1 MPTAVEIA
9 VQDVAGAQVA
19 LAAGADRVEL
29 CQALGA
35 TGGLTPSAALIEAV
49 TATGIAVHVLIR
61 SRPGGFVYPTAEIDL
76 MAREIEL
83 TIAAGASGV
92 VIGAL
97 AADGTLDSGAMRTLI
112 TAAHE
117 ARGVGATPP
126 VEVTCH
132 RAFDVVPD
140 RLRALDTLAELGVT
154 RVLTSGGAPNVGA
167 GLDALA
173 QLVRHDSGVQ
183 IMAGGGVRV
192 EGIPGLIGLG
202 VHAVHLSAKKIVTD
216 PGASGPGGGAG
227 GGLEVTDA
235 DVVRAAIESARAAH

>member
-1 MPTAVEIA
+1 MTIAVEIA
-9 VQDVAGAQVA
+9 VQDVTGAQVA
-19 LAAGADRVEL
+19 VAAGADRVEL

-49 TATGIAVHVLIR
+49 VATGVAVHVLIR
-61 SRPGGFVYPTAEIDL
+61 SRPGGFVYTAAEIDL

-83 TIAAGASGV
+83 AVAAGAAGV

-97 AADGTLDSGAMRTLI
+97 AADGTLDLDAMRTLI
-112 TAAHE
+112 HAAHP
-117 ARGVGATPP
+117 ARGIGAART

-154 RVLTSGGAPNVGA
+154 RVLTSGGAPSVDE

-183 IMAGGGVRV
+183 IMAGGGVRI
-192 EGIPGLIGLG
+192 ENIPGLIGLG
-202 VHAVHLSAKKIVTD
+202 VHAVHLSARTIVTD
-216 PGASGPGGGAG
+216 PGVSGPGGGTG
-227 GGLEVTDA
+227 GGLEVTDSE
-235 DVVRAAIESARAAH
+235 VVRAALDAVRAD